1 VGGFEVTAPV
11 SRETVSPE
19 ASPLNGLPAALSR
32 ADLQR
37 EGAKWNA
44 VEELI
49 LEARTAH
56 GQSFADIAAVLGRSE
71 IACRIK
77 AHRRGIARRYR
88 RRQPKPER
96 TRA

>member
-1 VGGFEVTAPV
+1 MAPAENLRMTI
-11 SRETVSPE
+11 SIPGSD
-19 ASPLNGLPAALSR
+19 LPPIDTDTDTINR
-32 ADLQR
+32 
-37 EGAKWNA
+37 
-44 VEELI
+44 
-49 LEARTAH
+49 
-56 GQSFADIAAVLGRSE
+56 AAVLGRSA